1 MPSLGCGLPARNNR
15 GQNGRAP
22 LFPLRVRQLVYSVG
36 KQRLIAGID
45 LTIEQGP
52 RTVIMGP
59 NGAGKSLL
67 LRLLHGLLTP
77 SAGVICWGEAQ
88 AGDLV
93 RHRQA
98 LVFQRPVLL
107 RRSVGANLRF
117 VLKLRQYA
125 RAEREERLRHILE
138 LASLSHL
145 VDRPARVLSNGEQQ
159 RVAIARALVLEP
171 EVLLLDEPTV
181 SLDPVSGLAIEE
193 LMLAAHA
200 RGTKIILVTHD
211 IGQARRLADEVVFL
225 SQGRV
230 AEHSSA
236 LRFFQQPSSEE
247 AQTYGESRIVL

>member
-1 MPSLGCGLPARNNR
+1 MPNIGNNCSRSGVPFRTAIAVLLWDARYSLLTVALAGFGRAVAEVGAVIIVGGNIKHVTRVMTTAHCAGNLEGRSGSCLGPWPDSHPDCAQRQCHGFPPAPERVQQSVCLVWSAGLEVRNNH
-15 GQNGRAP
+15 GQERRAP
-22 LFPLRVRQLVYSVG
+22 QFPLSVRQLVYSAG
-36 KQRLIAGID
+36 EQRLIAGID

-77 SAGVICWGEAQ
+77 TAGVICWGAAQ
-88 AGDLV
+88 EVDLV

-138 LASLSHL
+138 LASL
-145 VDRPARVLSNGEQQ
+145 
-159 RVAIARALVLEP
+159 
-171 EVLLLDEPTV
+171 
-181 SLDPVSGLAIEE
+181 LA
-193 LMLAAHA
+193 
-200 RGTKIILVTHD
+200 
-211 IGQARRLADEVVFL
+211 
-225 SQGRV
+225 
-230 AEHSSA
+230 
-236 LRFFQQPSSEE
+236 
-247 AQTYGESRIVL
+247 SR